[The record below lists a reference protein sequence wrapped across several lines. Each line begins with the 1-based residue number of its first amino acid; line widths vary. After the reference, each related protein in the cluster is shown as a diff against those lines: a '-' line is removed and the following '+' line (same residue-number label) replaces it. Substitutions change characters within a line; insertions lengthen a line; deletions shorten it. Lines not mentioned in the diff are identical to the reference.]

1 MTDPEVLPVD
11 RLLSL
16 ITLEQLDRDLF
27 RAEAGEN
34 TGGGR
39 LFGGQVA
46 AQALRAATETVDA
59 ELHVHSMHGYFLRPG
74 TEGTPLILHVDRIRD
89 GRSFTTRRVVVMQ
102 HGEAIF
108 NLSASFHVDE
118 PGGEYAV
125 GLPDVPDPTEDA
137 HDWHTDWLT
146 TATDR
151 MPFEMRVFTPPDADA
166 AGRLETT
173 RRSWMRTRGAMPD
186 DRALHACIAAFVS
199 DMGAVFAAALSV
211 GAQPGTLMGA
221 SLDHAIWF
229 HRPIRMDEWFL
240 YDLAPVS
247 AHGARGLVHGT
258 MTSHRGVHG
267 ASVAQEALIR
277 PRRDPAPGSD

>member
-1 MTDPEVLPVD
+1 MADPEVMPVD

-108 NLSASFHVDE
+108 NLSASFQVDE
-118 PGGEYAV
+118 EGGEYEV
-125 GLPDVPDPTEDA
+125 GLPTGVPQPDDEE
-137 HDWHTDWLT
+137 HDWHVDWLT
-146 TATDR
+146 TATHR
-151 MPFEMRVFTPPDADA
+151 MPFEVRVISPPGADES
-166 AGRLETT
+166 GRMESA

-186 DRALHACIAAFVS
+186 DRALHSCIAAFVS
-199 DMGAVFAAALSV
+199 DMGAVFAAAQSV
-211 GAQPGTLMGA
+211 GARPGTVMGA

-229 HRPIRMDEWFL
+229 HRPIRMDEWFV
-240 YDLAPVS
+240 YDLTPVS

-258 MTSHRGVHG
+258 MISRDGVHG

-277 PRRDPAPGSD
+277 PRRDQAPG